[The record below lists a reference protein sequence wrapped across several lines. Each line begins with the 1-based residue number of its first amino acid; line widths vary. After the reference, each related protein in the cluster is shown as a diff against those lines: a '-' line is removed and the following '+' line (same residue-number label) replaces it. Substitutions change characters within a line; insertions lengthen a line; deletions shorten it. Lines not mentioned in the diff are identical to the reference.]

1 MMPQASFPQS
11 LSFFLLVIELL
22 VCSSTSIFSL
32 PSYSLFTENWLLAHY
47 STENDHSKLT
57 SNIHI
62 SKLYRSARFS
72 IVDHILLKTFSS
84 FSLLRHQILL
94 MHYLVIWFQF
104 LKLLCSSILF
114 IFSHWITEFLRN
126 PAHNPLF
133 SLHTVSLGHSMVLSI
148 ICMTRLLWV
157 PDCHIQLSTWYTLG
171 SHKDIQ

>member
-1 MMPQASFPQS
+1 MRRKEYFHLPSVALTAHLYLYHSFSHVLEKVIFFLRLIPPPVLWNIPLLPSQTETLPMIPQSSFPQS

-32 PSYSLFTENWLLAHY
+32 PSYSLFNENWLLGHY

-57 SNIHI
+57 SNINI

-94 MHYLVIWFQF
+94 MYYLVI
-104 LKLLCSSILF
+104 
-114 IFSHWITEFLRN
+114 
-126 PAHNPLF
+126 
-133 SLHTVSLGHSMVLSI
+133 
-148 ICMTRLLWV
+148 
-157 PDCHIQLSTWYTLG
+157 
-171 SHKDIQ
+171 